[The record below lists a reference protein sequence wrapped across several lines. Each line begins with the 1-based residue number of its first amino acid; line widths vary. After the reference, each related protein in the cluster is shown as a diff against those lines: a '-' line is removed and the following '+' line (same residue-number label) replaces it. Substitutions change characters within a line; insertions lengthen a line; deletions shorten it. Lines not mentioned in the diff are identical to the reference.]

1 MICCYAMSRF
11 RVVSCASHETPLLI
25 IMKLVALSKWFV
37 THYTLQRSS
46 KSFNIGDRTT
56 VKLSNK
62 YSNSDHNTKKQHK
75 HFHHTSLFYPPFFN
89 LKNLQAPSKP
99 LTNRWKHHC
108 RHTFKTLD
116 RLSFQTLTLFIPPQI
131 TYSVHIPSQIQHQLT
146 SMTYQ
151 HHHFTTVEDQPVVQF
166 CSITLQQQQFDF
178 AALKL
183 YNKLIGV
190 MWCWVRLLRIV
201 WASWMFVFIFHV
213 MDEMNSVDA
222 SVR

>member
-46 KSFNIGDRTT
+46 ESFNIGDRTT

-99 LTNRWKHHC
+99 LTKPMKTPLPTHLQNPRPPELPNINSV
-108 RHTFKTLD
+108 HTTSNNIL
-116 RLSFQTLTLFIPPQI
+116 RS
-131 TYSVHIPSQIQHQLT
+131 YSVVDSTSAHQHDVST
-146 SMTYQ
+146 SPLYNGWRSASCAILQ
-151 HHHFTTVEDQPVVQF
+151 HHTSATTIWF
-166 CSITLQQQQFDF
+166 CSLETLQQTHWCDVMLSSAF
-178 AALKL
+178 A
-183 YNKLIGV
+183 NRMG
-190 MWCWVRLLRIV
+190 
-201 WASWMFVFIFHV
+201 
-213 MDEMNSVDA
+213 
-222 SVR
+222 